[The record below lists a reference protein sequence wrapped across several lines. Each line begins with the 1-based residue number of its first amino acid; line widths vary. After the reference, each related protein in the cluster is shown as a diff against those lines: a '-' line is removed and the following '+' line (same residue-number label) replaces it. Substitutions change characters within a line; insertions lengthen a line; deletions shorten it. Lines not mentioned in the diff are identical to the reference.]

1 MKRIAMLAVA
11 LAVSGPGFTHEEDA
25 ACDCAGGRASWNW
38 SPHGYG
44 GGGLGSA
51 SFDRDWSTVQQAND
65 TSYVSQARDDKDTSF
80 AVFGGVEF
88 LKYLALEAGYSD
100 FGEVSFAA
108 QSDGS
113 GSFFNAGPVTES
125 MAVTATSLSAL
136 VRIPLIARSSLVLRG
151 GAQHWRR
158 ETTVR
163 ADLQGSG
170 PFANDDQHAG
180 TDLLYGG
187 GLDFDP
193 LPSLRLR
200 ASYTRSS
207 VENWSE
213 AEISVTSMEASV
225 AYRF

>member
-1 MKRIAMLAVA
+1 MKRVAMLAVA
-11 LAVSGPGFTHEEDA
+11 LVVSGAGLAHEEA
-25 ACDCAGGRASWNW
+25 TCDCAEGKAPLNW
-38 SPHGYG
+38 SPHWYG
-44 GGGLGSA
+44 GGGLGSVR
-51 SFDRDWSTVQQAND
+51 FDRDWSTVQQNND
-65 TSYVSQARDDKDTSF
+65 TSYVSQARDDENASF

-88 LKYLALEAGYSD
+88 LRYLALEAGYTD
-100 FGEVSFAA
+100 FGEVNFAA

-113 GSFFNAGPVTES
+113 DFVFNAGPVTES
-125 MAVTATSLSAL
+125 MAVTAASLSAL

-151 GAQHWRR
+151 GAQRWER
-158 ETTVR
+158 ETVVR

-170 PFANDDQHAG
+170 PYFDDDQQSGA
-180 TDLLYGG
+180 DFLYGG

-207 VENWSE
+207 VDNWAE
-213 AEISVTSMEASV
+213 ADVSLTSIEASV